1 MTSFSRAFRY
11 RGHTKGVLSARR
23 RLKRERN
30 RCARRAAK
38 KDVYAVVPR
47 LDPRDVI

>member
-11 RGHTKGVLSARR
+11 RCHTKGILS
-23 RLKRERN
+23 
-30 RCARRAAK
+30 ARRAAK

-47 LDPRDVI
+47 LNPRDVI